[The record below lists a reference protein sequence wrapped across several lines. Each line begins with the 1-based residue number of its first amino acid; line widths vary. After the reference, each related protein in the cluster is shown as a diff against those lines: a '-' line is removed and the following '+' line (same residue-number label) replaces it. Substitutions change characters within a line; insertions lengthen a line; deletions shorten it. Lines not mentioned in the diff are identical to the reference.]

1 MNKYFKVTDKVYD
14 ITEKYPE
21 TIDIFAANGFEQLK
35 NDKMRKLM
43 GKTISL
49 EMACKSRRVNLDLFE
64 GKLVDAI
71 EQARTS
77 VDGGKISEI
86 NAEDGDQRICSRD
99 RKSVV

>member
-1 MNKYFKVTDKVYD
+1 MTNKYFDVKDKVYD

-49 EMACKSRRVNLDLFE
+49 EMACRSKRVNLDLFE
-64 GKLVDAI
+64 DKLVGAI
-71 EQARTS
+71 EQARTT
-77 VDGGKISEI
+77 VDGGRVNEIS
-86 NAEDGDQRICSRD
+86 
-99 RKSVV
+99 